1 MDGDPQR
8 LRTHD
13 FTVLATLG
21 LTALYSDI
29 GLRLEEE
36 RAAYRLPS
44 NDADRLENGSQI
56 FSSPQT
62 PHSQSRRSNR
72 RRSQIFGA
80 DGGDGDGGDG
90 DGDGGGG
97 GGGNSS
103 AGNVENRKRKSIFE
117 GNPES
122 SGTVVLPTD
131 IAYESLY
138 LQSPSTASER
148 RRHMG
153 MASLNGYSHISSL
166 KKQSKSR
173 NSSRTPLARAGES
186 TAMKSAF
193 ARVQRRSHE
202 DQLEP
207 NGKFGLRNKRAGRQ
221 KPGEPDA
228 GFGIDANGSS
238 SAVEPRPREYGEIW
252 FNRYLILAKLGE
264 GAFSQAFLAAD
275 ILCNR
280 MGRRHDG
287 TRLVTVKRVGAQEI
301 AIGMADYQMIST
313 LNALDTHGRVPIVR
327 IYDIFAHRAEREM
340 QACLVME
347 PLLGGTLHDAFPK
360 RVKTLYSSY
369 DAVVARKMHMD
380 MIRTVIKQLLAA
392 LAHMHSNSLIH
403 ADIKPTNVICVDS
416 QSLRIK
422 LIDFGN
428 AVSDSDVSEYFE
440 TFVIQTVWF
449 RAPEV
454 AYQRPFGRAI
464 DIWSVGCVMCEL
476 WLGRSLFSGMD
487 NRGLIQSMLKLRG
500 PPPASLYIASPM
512 YGETM
517 RLWSSG
523 RPKAAPG
530 FAPAVV
536 RGRLRGA
543 HSLGIGIGTAEQSLD
558 WDAQLRMSWLKHS
571 LHVDDDDFV
580 SLADAL
586 LDYDPEL
593 RPTAVEALQHP
604 FFDGMY

>member
-21 LTALYSDI
+21 LTALYNDV

-36 RAAYRLPS
+36 RAYRLSSS
-44 NDADRLENGSQI
+44 NVDSHENGTPV
-56 FSSPQT
+56 FSSPRT
-62 PHSQSRRSNR
+62 PHRQTRKGSK
-72 RRSQIFGA
+72 RRSQLHGA
-80 DGGDGDGGDG
+80 EIDR
-90 DGDGGGG
+90 GGGSSSI
-97 GGGNSS
+97 GNMD
-103 AGNVENRKRKSIFE
+103 GRKRKSAFE

-122 SGTVVLPTD
+122 SGTVVLTND
-131 IAYESLY
+131 IAYEAAY
-138 LQSPSTASER
+138 LQSPTGDSR
-148 RRHMG
+148 QHMDMAG
-153 MASLNGYSHISSL
+153 MSGYSHTSSL
-166 KKQSKSR
+166 KKLSKNRNGSR
-173 NSSRTPLARAGES
+173 SLLARAGEN
-186 TAMKSAF
+186 TTMKSAF
-193 ARVQRRSHE
+193 ARVPRRGHE

-207 NGKFGLRNKRAGRQ
+207 NGKFALRNKRTGRQ
-221 KPGEPDA
+221 KPGQPDA
-228 GFGIDANGSS
+228 GFGADTNGSTS
-238 SAVEPRPREYGEIW
+238 TVEPRPREYGEVW
-252 FNRYLILAKLGE
+252 FNRYLILSKLGE

-275 ILCNR
+275 LFCNR

-327 IYDIFAHRAEREM
+327 IYDIFAHRAESEM
-340 QACLVME
+340 QVCLVME

-380 MIRTVIKQLLAA
+380 MVRTVIKQLLAA

-428 AVSDSDVSEYFE
+428 AVSDNDVSEYFE

-476 WLGRSLFSGMD
+476 WLGRSLFSGME
-487 NRGLIQSMLKLRG
+487 NRGLIHSMLKLRG
-500 PPPASLYIASPM
+500 PPPASFYAASPM
-512 YGETM
+512 YEETM

-523 RPKAAPG
+523 RPKPAPG

-558 WDAQLRMSWLKHS
+558 WDPQLRMSWLKHS

-593 RPTAVEALQHP
+593 RPTAAEALQHP